1 MVIRF
6 IILVCIS
13 LSFSFGAKNVAGQ
26 KYYLK
31 YCSSCHG
38 KGNRGGGLAS
48 SDEWRTYFSN
58 GAKDMI
64 LFHEDEPEVLKYLKS
79 EKFKNHQQKMLKFL
93 IEFANDSDSIPSCN
107 N

>member
-1 MVIRF
+1 MVIKF
-6 IILVCIS
+6 LILVCLLFS
-13 LSFSFGAKNVAGQ
+13 CSFGAKSVAGQ

-31 YCSSCHG
+31 QCSTCHG

-48 SDEWRTYFSN
+48 GDEWKTYFSN

-64 LFHEDEPEVLKYLKS
+64 LFHEDELEVLKYLKS
-79 EKFKNHQQKMLKFL
+79 EKFKNQQKKMLKFL
-93 IEFANDSDSIPSCN
+93 LEFANDSDNIPSCN